1 MYSPNNKWVD
11 EHRVLTESEVEAP
24 SYAVF
29 SVDHPEK
36 LEKILGNV
44 LATQAASLQSL
55 IWHRDHWAQ
64 LEVELWPKPK
74 TLVITVS
81 GFIN

>member
-1 MYSPNNKWVD
+1 MYSPNNIWVD
-11 EHRVLTESEVEAP
+11 EHGVPTESEVETP
-24 SYAVF
+24 TCAVF
-29 SVDHPEK
+29 SADKPEK
-36 LEKILGNV
+36 LEKILGCH
-44 LATQAASLQSL
+44 TGCYLQSL
-55 IWHRDHWAQ
+55 IWRQDHRAQ